1 MKDILARINGPE
13 DLKPLSIKELTLLS
27 SEIRTKI
34 IEVVSRTGGHLG
46 SNLGVVELTIA
57 LHKVFNS
64 PDDKIVWDVG
74 HQCYT
79 HKIITGRKDKFYTL
93 RQPGGICGFPRREE
107 SIHDNFNTGH
117 TSTSISMALGLSIA
131 GELRGDNNNYIAV
144 IGDGAMTGGMAFEAL
159 NHAGHIG
166 ANIIIVLN
174 DNTMSISPNVGAL
187 SRYLNHVRMDPT
199 YKRIRKDM
207 DYLISHIPAIG
218 QTMWNTTRRIEKSV
232 KQLLVH
238 GMLFEMLG
246 FTYLGP
252 FDGHD
257 IPILMETLEKARD
270 MKGPRFIHIL
280 TTKGKGYRPAE
291 TDSTCLHGTSPFN
304 IKTGKPLKKKTKIT
318 YSEAFGRSLAKL
330 GEKDDSIIAITAA
343 MPDGTGLSEFAK
355 IFPKR
360 FIDVGIAEQHAVS
373 LASGLAA
380 NGMKPVVAIYSTFLQ
395 RAYDQI
401 LLDVCLSNLPVVFC
415 LDRAGLVGDDGPT
428 HHGVFDISYL
438 RIIPNMVIMAPKDE
452 DELQDMLYSAI
463 EHDGPISIRYPRGEV
478 LGVPLKKMPVKIDIG
493 KGEILKDGHN
503 LAIMAIGNMV
513 KPALD
518 AGVILEEHG
527 ISTRVINMRFA
538 KPLDEKLI
546 LDTVME
552 CKNIITIEDNVL
564 DGGMGS
570 AIIEFLERK
579 SIDDIKVSRMGI
591 PNKFIEAGNNN
602 LLYKHCG
609 MDKEGIVQRGKEL
622 CQMNFYSIPLF
633 PPHLNLT
640 TTSVMSS

>member
-1 MKDILARINGPE
+1 MKDILSKVNGPE
-13 DLKPLSIKELTLLS
+13 DLKAMSIKELTLLS

-64 PDDKIVWDVG
+64 PHDKIVWDVE
-74 HQCYT
+74 HQYYT
-79 HKIITGRKDKFYTL
+79 HKIITGRKDKFHTL

-131 GELRGDNNNYIAV
+131 GELQGNNNNYISV

-166 ANIIIVLN
+166 ANLIIVLN

-187 SRYLNHVRMDPT
+187 SKYLNHFRMDPT

-207 DYLISHIPAIG
+207 DYVISHIPAIG

-257 IPILMETLEKARD
+257 IPLLIETLEKARD

-304 IKTGKPLKKKTKIT
+304 IRTGKPLKKKTKIT
-318 YSEAFGRSLAKL
+318 YSESFGHSLVKL
-330 GEKDDSIIAITAA
+330 GEKDEKIIAITAA

-355 IFPKR
+355 TFPKR

-380 NGMKPVVAIYSTFLQ
+380 NGLKPVVAIYSTFLQ

-438 RIIPNMVIMAPKDE
+438 RIIPNMVVMSPKDE
-452 DELQDMLYSAI
+452 DELQDMLYTAL
-463 EHDGPISIRYPRGEV
+463 EHKGPVAIRYPRGEV
-478 LGVPLKKMPVKIDIG
+478 FGVSVKKIPRKITIG

-513 KPALD
+513 KPASY
-518 AGVILEEHG
+518 AITSKCSSFFINVFFQFHIL
-527 ISTRVINMRFA
+527 R
-538 KPLDEKLI
+538 KL
-546 LDTVME
+546 
-552 CKNIITIEDNVL
+552 
-564 DGGMGS
+564 S
-570 AIIEFLERK
+570 K
-579 SIDDIKVSRMGI
+579 S
-591 PNKFIEAGNNN
+591 
-602 LLYKHCG
+602 L
-609 MDKEGIVQRGKEL
+609 
-622 CQMNFYSIPLF
+622 
-633 PPHLNLT
+633 
-640 TTSVMSS
+640 